1 MLCSCGIHLL
11 VLHQYVGRVGRVGR
25 LIMTN
30 IVSFVELN
38 PFSWCYPATCF
49 LVRFT

>member
-1 MLCSCGIHLL
+1 MFCSCGIRLL
-11 VLHQYVGRVGRVGR
+11 VLHQYVGRVEKVGR

-38 PFSWCYPATCF
+38 PFSLCCLASCI